1 MTSLYQSISD
11 HLNESIIGSNDASI
25 FINDKYKKFFDY
37 LDKNAGIKD
46 AKRQLRYTLIFTS
59 YELAE
64 QYMSWIGSDNEP
76 SVKTQMDIE
85 KILDRN
91 PGWRKITGWKW
102 DDDYW
107 WYNKKLA
114 DKYGISYIDIKKA
127 NKEI

>member
-1 MTSLYQSISD
+1 MISLY
-11 HLNESIIGSNDASI
+11 ESIIGSNDASI

-37 LDKNAGIKD
+37 LDKNVGIKD

-64 QYMSWIGSDNEP
+64 QYMSWMGSDDEP
-76 SVKTQMDIE
+76 SVKVLMDIG

-91 PGWRKITGWKW
+91 PKW
-102 DDDYW
+102 ELLKDGDDIW
-107 WYNKKLA
+107 WYNKGLA
-114 DKYGISYIDIKKA
+114 DKLGLDEKKLIKI